1 MNRAFFL
8 ASPATRRKVV
18 GAALLLLLTGIACRT
33 APSVTKNEPPQPRQS
48 AFGSKGS
55 PWTILCLEMR
65 GPYGMENVERI
76 AETLRNTPGIKATDV
91 FYIDEADEMV
101 RLYHGLYY
109 RKTDRKTGKRSKPR
123 KLRKDLD
130 TIKHL
135 GTKSGDYFF
144 LRARTVRLP
153 TKDAGNPAWNLANI
167 DGAYSLQV
175 AFFEPTDEFWD
186 FKATAAEYCAVLREK
201 GFEAYYFH
209 TEASSCVTVGIFQED
224 AVVPRPQGLPT
235 YSAEV
240 TSLQQSDDLLKYN
253 RLNGAVY
260 RAKTDMGVKV
270 RVPSRLVHL
279 PKNRDQTP
287 W

>member
-1 MNRAFFL
+1 MNRPFFL

-109 RKTDRKTGKRSKPR
+109 RKTDRKTGRRSIPKNQ
-123 KLRKDLD
+123 KKDIN

-135 GTKSGDYFF
+135 GTGSTDYYF
-144 LRARTVRLP
+144 LQARIVRLP
-153 TKDAGNPAWNLANI
+153 TKDVGNPEWNLANI
-167 DGAYSLQV
+167 DGAYTLQV
-175 AFFEPTDEFWD
+175 AVFEPTEEYWE
-186 FKATAAEYCAVLREK
+186 FKAAAADYCDILRER

-209 TEASSCVTVGIFQED
+209 TEGSSCVTVGIFQED
-224 AVVPRPQGLPT
+224 AVVPRPVGLPT
-235 YSAEV
+235 YSSEV
-240 TSLQQSDDLLKYN
+240 LALQQSHDLLKYN
-253 RLNGAVY
+253 RVNGAIY
-260 RAKTDMGVKV
+260 RAKTDTGVKV
-270 RVPSRLVHL
+270 RVPSRLVHM
-279 PKNRDQTP
+279 PNSRGEMP

>member
-1 MNRAFFL
+1 MN
-8 ASPATRRKVV
+8 
-18 GAALLLLLTGIACRT
+18 GAAFSASFMTRPTIVTLSLLVLLTGIACQ
-33 APSVTKNEPPQPRQS
+33 APSSIVTNQPPQPRHS

-65 GPYGMENVERI
+65 GPYRMDNIGQI
-76 AETLRNTPGIKATDV
+76 ADTLRRTPGIKPSDV
-91 FYIDEADEMV
+91 FYIDEADGMV

-253 RLNGAVY
+253 RVNGAVY

-270 RVPSRLVHL
+270 RVPSRLVHM
-279 PKNRDQTP
+279 PNNRETP